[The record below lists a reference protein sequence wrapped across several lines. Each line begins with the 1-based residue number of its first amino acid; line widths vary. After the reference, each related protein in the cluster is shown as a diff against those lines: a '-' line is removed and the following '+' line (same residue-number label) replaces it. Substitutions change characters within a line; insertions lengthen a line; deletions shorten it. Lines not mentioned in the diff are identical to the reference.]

1 MSSSKCSP
9 LNHNSF
15 QQVGNYSASQ
25 SGLIFLISSLVYSPT
40 TQFVGV
46 LAKKNEAS
54 YKYTILGSVLC
65 LLACILIGPMP
76 GIPMK
81 PSIWLIII
89 SQVISGFGFGFIFV
103 LSFDDSVKEAM

>member
-1 MSSSKCSP
+1 MSSPKCSP
-9 LNHNSF
+9 LNHNSSP
-15 QQVGNYSASQ
+15 QVGNYSASQ